1 MNRRLLN
8 SGPLSR
14 IFDVLNISFMIIF
27 SFIMVYPFYNQL
39 ILSFNDGMDAAR
51 GGIYFYPRAF
61 TLANYDYVFK
71 NTNLWRATL
80 FSILRVAVGTSTCLF
95 ATGYLSYIVTIQWF
109 SGRRFMRIIFL
120 VTMYFSG
127 GLIPFYLLM
136 VRLGLL
142 NTFSVYWIPS
152 MLSAYYMLLIS
163 SYMQNLPESLAES
176 ARLDGANEL
185 KIYLKIIFPVSVPV
199 FAAVAVFSAVGHWNA
214 WFDVMIYNPD
224 GRLDTLQVILRKI
237 LLQVE
242 LIAKLQLEQQAAE
255 QYRTLTPNSIRAS
268 TAMIVTIPIVF
279 SYPFLQKYF
288 ISGITLGSVKG

>member
-1 MNRRLLN
+1 MHNRLIN
-8 SGPLSR
+8 SGPASR
-14 IFDVLNISFMIIF
+14 IFDFLNVVFMLLF
-27 SFIMVYPFYNQL
+27 SFIMIYPFYNQL
-39 ILSFNDGMDAAR
+39 ILSLNDGMDAAR
-51 GGIYFYPRAF
+51 GGLYFFPRAF
-61 TLANYDYVFK
+61 TLVNYNYVFN
-71 NTNLWRATL
+71 NTNLGRATI
-80 FSILRVAVGTSTCLF
+80 FSILRVTVGSSSCLF

-109 SGRRFMRIIFL
+109 SGRRFIRVLFL
-120 VTMYFSG
+120 ITMYFGG
-127 GLIPFYLLM
+127 GLIPFYLLI

-152 MLSAYYMLLIS
+152 LISAYYMLLMA

-185 KIYLKIIFPVSVPV
+185 TIYLRIIFPVSVPV
-199 FAAVAVFSAVGHWNA
+199 FAAIAVFSAVGHWNA
-214 WFDVMIYNPD
+214 WFDVMIFNPD

-242 LIAKLQLEQQAAE
+242 LIAKLQLEQQVAE
-255 QYRTLTPNSIRAS
+255 HFRTLTPNSIRAA
-268 TAMIVTIPIVF
+268 TAMIVTLPIVF